1 MCNVHQ
7 WVIVTV
13 AAVQNRADTSSPVV
27 TCPLQIRQPKHTNH
41 KPVPPPPTAIY
52 DPPSVGS
59 PLRSE
64 NPFSA
69 HAPRIRAHN
78 KLRQGRRDILIVT
91 RRRNDHWIPK
101 LYLPPPLRFYWWQ
114 IMIEHCFQAARI
126 TKSYPKGFPK
136 VWILIISVVRTFQ
149 SAVIHLLIY
158 HIQHSLS
165 VYP

>member
-13 AAVQNRADTSSPVV
+13 AAVQNCADTSSPVV

-78 KLRQGRRDILIVT
+78 KLRQGRRDILIV
-91 RRRNDHWIPK
+91 
-101 LYLPPPLRFYWWQ
+101 LRAVETTTESQNF
-114 IMIEHCFQAARI
+114 
-126 TKSYPKGFPK
+126 
-136 VWILIISVVRTFQ
+136 ISLRHYDF
-149 SAVIHLLIY
+149 IDGR
-158 HIQHSLS
+158 
-165 VYP
+165 